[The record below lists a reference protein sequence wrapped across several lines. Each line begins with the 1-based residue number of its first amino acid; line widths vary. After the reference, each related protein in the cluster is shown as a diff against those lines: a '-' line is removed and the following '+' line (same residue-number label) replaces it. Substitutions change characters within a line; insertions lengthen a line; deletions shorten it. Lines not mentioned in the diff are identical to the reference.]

1 MTYTQNY
8 QLPQWVKSDRIMM
21 DDFNDANSKID
32 AALKSH
38 DDSLADLETALTGGL
53 AAKGNCQIYLASY
66 TGTGTY
72 GETSP
77 NTLTFPAAP
86 VLVMVIGGGAPVV
99 GGNSQGT
106 AFAIRNGT
114 LFVTGIGSSTFRF
127 SGYSEDFAKTVT
139 QGTSFVTEAG
149 TATENWAGETV
160 TITFT
165 LSATESA
172 LTITYNEA

>member
-8 QLPQWVKSDRIMM
+8 QLPQWVKSDRILM
-21 DDFNDANSKID
+21 DDFNDANTKID

-38 DDSLADLETALTGGL
+38 DDSLAGLETALTGGL

-114 LFVTGIGSSTFRF
+114 LFVTGIGSSIRCWPAIWSADGKTMSWYAFN
-127 SGYSEDFAKTVT
+127 SGAEGQLNAAGVTYTV
-139 QGTSFVTEAG
+139 V
-149 TATENWAGETV
+149 
-160 TITFT
+160 
-165 LSATESA
+165 A
-172 LTITYNEA
+172 LLPAE